1 MALSAA
7 APIFR
12 GHLADIDARWTVI
25 SQSVDDRTDEE
36 KGEKVRLSAE
46 DSRLLFNGDTAFI
59 IVP

>member
-1 MALSAA
+1 MYNCKIILMKYDLLQLALSAA

-36 KGEKVRLSAE
+36 RGEKV
-46 DSRLLFNGDTAFI
+46 
-59 IVP
+59 